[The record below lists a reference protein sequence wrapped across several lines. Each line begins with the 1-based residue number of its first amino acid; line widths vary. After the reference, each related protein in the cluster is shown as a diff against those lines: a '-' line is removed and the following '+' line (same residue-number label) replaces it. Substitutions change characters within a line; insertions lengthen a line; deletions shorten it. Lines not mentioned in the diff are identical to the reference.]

1 MELFTQERS
10 MHMEKQIKFNDHD
23 KELILKINQYQKEH
37 EIKSFI
43 ETVRQLCRIGL
54 NKSVNLKIEIE

>member
-1 MELFTQERS
+1 MG
-10 MHMEKQIKFNDHD
+10 KQVTFNDRD
-23 KELILKINQYQKEH
+23 EELIMKIIQYQKEH

-54 NKSVNLKIEIE
+54 GKSVNLKIDLN

>member
-1 MELFTQERS
+1 
-10 MHMEKQIKFNDHD
+10 MEKQIKFNDHD